1 MAISTVPT
9 IAYYIHR
16 TSLCFAK
23 VVQVAIVRLAESA
36 RTILAPY
43 GAVHA
48 CRSGRRMANV
58 REYTSNTFA
67 CTFLLGATWD
77 YSREYRT

>member
-36 RTILAPY
+36 RTILARPTAQY
-43 GAVHA
+43 TPAAV
-48 CRSGRRMANV
+48 GGVWRMYV
-58 REYTSNTFA
+58 NTLA
-67 CTFLLGATWD
+67 IHLLVH
-77 YSREYRT
+77 SC